1 MLTTYTRV
9 ASVVVRVRV
18 QPSPFNGGEQGRR
31 LKRIY
36 RCDIE
41 RRILTGGRWMGRFRS
56 IVVNSFRILDYI
68 FLHSSTRLYFF
79 YQIIEIRDNNRNRV
93 KNEFERNGELSGKR
107 EIGDL
112 VGRENLNRNWK

>member
-9 ASVVVRVRV
+9 ASVVVHVRV

-56 IVVNSFRILDYI
+56 VVVNSFP
-68 FLHSSTRLYFF
+68 FSHTRLYFSSLVDS
-79 YQIIEIRDNNRNRV
+79 IIFFLSNNRN
-93 KNEFERNGELSGKR
+93 KR
-107 EIGDL
+107 
-112 VGRENLNRNWK
+112 

>member
-1 MLTTYTRV
+1 
-9 ASVVVRVRV
+9 
-18 QPSPFNGGEQGRR
+18 
-31 LKRIY
+31 
-36 RCDIE
+36 
-41 RRILTGGRWMGRFRS
+41 MGRFRS
-56 IVVNSFRILDYI
+56 VVVNSFP
-68 FLHSSTRLYFF
+68 FSHTRLYFSSLVDSIIFF